1 MSKIIR
7 SAIIALALFGGASA
21 AFAQP
26 EKALDEFGANP
37 IEFFEEL
44 GRAAG

>member
-1 MSKIIR
+1 MSKVIR
-7 SAIIALALFGGASA
+7 SAIVALAVLGGASA

-26 EKALDEFGANP
+26 EKPVDEFGANP
-37 IEFFEEL
+37 IEFFEDL